1 MAAADSG
8 RKRTGDGGAS
18 RASKRKY
25 FANTSSRK
33 DGIPLGSRGILISC
47 AGGKEN
53 IAAREAIDVFT
64 QIYEQIHPE
73 AADAPAAAS
82 SAGQDVASLLAAET
96 ADLRNPEKKL
106 FFYHSTGIHSTT
118 YVEIKYAGAPGP
130 AELVTL
136 ACKRAQTVGRAGTKL
151 CNRFYP
157 IESTCYASL
166 EKIREA
172 GVALAAEHFPESGAT
187 QFAVQYEHRASPG
200 LDRMEVINAVVDS
213 IKTPPH
219 KVNLSNPEKTIL
231 VNVLKTTCGFAV
243 VHDFKA
249 LQKYNV
255 QLLAAPAEAEEA
267 PVEAGAEADKDVEQT
282 KEGDEEK
289 AEEAE
294 AEEVP
299 KDA

>member
-1 MAAADSG
+1 M
-8 RKRTGDGGAS
+8 
-18 RASKRKY
+18 
-25 FANTSSRK
+25 
-33 DGIPLGSRGILISC
+33 
-47 AGGKEN
+47 
-53 IAAREAIDVFT
+53 
-64 QIYEQIHPE
+64 
-73 AADAPAAAS
+73 
-82 SAGQDVASLLAAET
+82 
-96 ADLRNPEKKL
+96 
-106 FFYHSTGIHSTT
+106 
-118 YVEIKYAGAPGP
+118 
-130 AELVTL
+130 
-136 ACKRAQTVGRAGTKL
+136 
-151 CNRFYP
+151 
-157 IESTCYASL
+157 
-166 EKIREA
+166 
-172 GVALAAEHFPESGAT
+172 ALAVEHFPESGAT